1 MARLGMQRCVIG
13 CWPVPGITDCLSCSM
28 IKSVSAGSGVPERN
42 SDLSCRAGDVV
53 RRIIYLLAAVVIN
66 PVSWAQPLSLDTCLL
81 VAVQSA
87 AEDVTVGELREAC
100 RAHIA
105 AEAASTQEEPLTE
118 RRVEVAGTGAAEGGI
133 SKRLTLQRYTRD
145 NPFVLT
151 PNRPNYLLPMV
162 YVNDPNEDPLDSNR
176 RELKHVEVEFQ
187 LSLEVMLWE
196 SILGR
201 NLHLSAAYT
210 NRSFWQA
217 YNSNLS
223 SAFRETNHEPEL
235 ILTFENDWEI
245 LGFTNVAN
253 QIILNH
259 QSNGQDL
266 PSSRSWNRIMANF
279 LFERDNFVFSFK
291 PWYRLRESKKR
302 HAQDTGG
309 DDNPDI
315 ERYLGHFEW
324 LGGWQYRNNN
334 FSLMLRNNLRSDN
347 RGAAELSWSFP
358 IGGRIR
364 GYVKYFN
371 GYGNSLIDYDA
382 HIESLGVGFLL
393 TEWF

>member
-1 MARLGMQRCVIG
+1 M
-13 CWPVPGITDCLSCSM
+13 
-28 IKSVSAGSGVPERN
+28 
-42 SDLSCRAGDVV
+42 
-53 RRIIYLLAAVVIN
+53 RRIICLLAAVVIN
-66 PVSWAQPLSLDTCLL
+66 SVSWAQPLSLDTCLL

-87 AEDVTVGELREAC
+87 AEDVTVGELRESC
-100 RAHIA
+100 RARIA
-105 AEAASTQEEPLTE
+105 AEEASTQEEPLTE
-118 RRVEVAGTGAAEGGI
+118 VRVEVAGTGAAEGGI

-151 PNRPNYLLPMV
+151 PHRPNYLLPMV
-162 YVNDPNEDPLDSNR
+162 YVDDPNEDQLDSNR
-176 RELKHVEVEFQ
+176 RELKNVEVEFQ

-196 SILGR
+196 NILDR
-201 NLHLSAAYT
+201 NFHLSAAYT

-217 YNSNLS
+217 YNRNLS
-223 SAFRETNHEPEL
+223 AAFRETNHEPEL

-302 HAQDTGG
+302 HALDPDG

-315 ERYLGHFEW
+315 EHYLGHFEW

-347 RGAAELSWSFP
+347 HGAAELSWSFP

-371 GYGNSLIDYDA
+371 GYGNSMIDYDA